1 MRIPKSLAVVGAVV
15 AVAAFLVLTSCGG
28 GEKAANERAEAGIEK
43 VMKATTGK
51 DADVEI
57 EGKSVKIKGEG
68 FSHDMSE
75 TSQWPAD
82 MFPGVPEFTFGK
94 IERVSKGEE
103 GGMMKFNI
111 FLRDM
116 EPGGVEKY
124 VAVLKRAGWRADIT
138 AMGGKGGL
146 VAGQKGDLGMN
157 FMYSTERG
165 DGMLAVFSGMDE

>member
-1 MRIPKSLAVVGAVV
+1 MTVPKSLAVVGL
-15 AVAAFLVLTSCGG
+15 VAAATGFLVLTSCGG
-28 GEKAANERAEAGIEK
+28 GEKAANERAEAGMEK

-57 EGKSVKIKGEG
+57 EGKSVKVKGEG
-68 FSHDMSE
+68 FSHEMTE
-75 TSQWPAD
+75 TAQWPAD

-94 IERVSKGEE
+94 VARVSKGEE
-103 GGMMKFNI
+103 GGMTKFNI

-116 EPGGVEKY
+116 EPGSVEKY
-124 VAVLKRAGWRADIT
+124 VEILKKAGWSADLT

-157 FMYSTERG
+157 FMYSAEKG
-165 DGMLAVFSGMDE
+165 DGMLAVFSGMDK